1 MTRKLLCVGH
11 LTHDLRPVVR
21 IAERAHTQLQ
31 LEPVFL
37 IYTPRRFFDKTKEYI
52 DALGYRTVNLDIA
65 PITRQET
72 RNPLRRFAAI
82 RHNNAEAARNLLL
95 TERPAAILGSV
106 DAARDQL
113 FAEAARANIPSIYL
127 QVAFWGSRRFY
138 RELSAYD
145 RMRAESNLTSVQ
157 KIRRHIA
164 RRLETLNGIGYR
176 PAWERPATRIAVLG
190 PYWQRL
196 LVQNGMSTKQVV
208 ATGNDTTD
216 EIYRLRSG
224 DTGWREALFTKLG
237 LAPGTRYFLHCREHL
252 QRLESLPET
261 VRIDSQLQVLT
272 AMRLADPTTQ
282 IVVKLHPREG
292 ATEAQLIHDIDPGI
306 IVVQDDVPT
315 LPLIAASCAMV
326 STLSTTLIWA
336 AALDIPTFSLYALQG
351 VDFFRRETEFSGVK
365 RVYNA
370 DELTQAIRVQLSDT
384 HQADAW
390 RSKRAAFAQDQ
401 LCLDGHS
408 VERIV
413 NSIDELAAPRSEP

>member
-1 MTRKLLCVGH
+1 M
-11 LTHDLRPVVR
+11 RPVVV
-21 IAERAHTQLQ
+21 IAERARSQLQ
-31 LEPVFL
+31 FEPVFL
-37 IYTPRRFFDKTKEYI
+37 INSPRPYFDKAKQYI
-52 DALGYRTVNLDIA
+52 DALGYRTVILEIA

-72 RNPLRRFAAI
+72 RNPLRRVAAV

-113 FAEAARANIPSIYL
+113 FAEATRANIPSIYL

-138 RELSAYD
+138 RELAAYD
-145 RMRAESNLTSVQ
+145 RKRAEAKLTRVQ

-164 RRLETLNGIGYR
+164 RRLETLYGIGYR

-196 LVQNGMSTKQVV
+196 LVQNGMPAAQVV

-216 EIYRLRSG
+216 EIFRLRSSE
-224 DTGWREALFTKLG
+224 TGWREALCAKLG
-237 LAPGTRYFLHCREHL
+237 LAPGTRYFLHCRENL
-252 QRLESLPET
+252 QRFESLPET
-261 VRIDSQLQVLT
+261 VRLDSQLQVLT
-272 AMRLADPTTQ
+272 AMRRADPAMQ

-292 ATEAQLIHDIDPGI
+292 AAEAQLIHDIDPGT

-315 LPLIAASCAMV
+315 LQLIAASCAMV
-326 STLSTTLIWA
+326 STISTTLIWA
-336 AALDIPTFSLYALQG
+336 AAMDIPTFSLYALEG
-351 VDFFRRETEFSGVK
+351 IEFFRRETEFSGVK

-370 DELTQAIRVQLSDT
+370 DELTQAIRVQSSDT
-384 HQADAW
+384 HQAEAW
-390 RSKRAAFAQDQ
+390 HSKRAAFAQDQ

-408 VERIV
+408 AGRIV
-413 NSIDELAAPRSEP
+413 NLIEELAAPRSEP